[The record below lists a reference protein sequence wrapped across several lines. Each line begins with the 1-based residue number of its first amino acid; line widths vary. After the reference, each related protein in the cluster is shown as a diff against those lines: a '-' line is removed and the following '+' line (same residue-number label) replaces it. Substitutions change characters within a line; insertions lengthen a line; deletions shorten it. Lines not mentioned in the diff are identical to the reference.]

1 MIRSFR
7 DQLTADLFYG
17 APSVKLRKVPPDVIK
32 TAQRKLLMLDAA
44 SRLSDLRVPPNNRL
58 EALRGNLSGYHSIR
72 ANDQWRIVF
81 RWQSDGA
88 HEVWFTDYH

>member
-1 MIRSFR
+1 
-7 DQLTADLFYG
+7 
-17 APSVKLRKVPPDVIK
+17 VKLRKIPPDVIK
-32 TAQRKLLMLDAA
+32 TAQRKLVMIDAA